1 MRGSG
6 LIVFAL
12 VVFALALIVMPAAT
26 AANPIDMAAAP
37 LQEKLNATASDLGKS
52 AIEHIAQGNLT
63 QEHIS
68 QDINN
73 TINTTKDQLKKA
85 AMEQIDQELNAT
97 ADQIGQKIK
106 VDLKNQVNKKVQ
118 EPGFEALFAI
128 LSLLSTASIIILRR
142 RN

>member
-1 MRGSG
+1 MRNPG

-12 VVFALALIVMPAAT
+12 ALIFMPAAM

-68 QDINN
+68 QDINA
-73 TINTTKDQLKKA
+73 TKDQLKKA

-97 ADQIGQKIK
+97 ADQIEQKIK
-106 VDLKNQVNKKVQ
+106 EDLKNQVNQKVQ
-118 EPGFEALFAI
+118 EPGFEAMFAI
-128 LSLLSTASIIILRR
+128 LSLLSTASIIIVKRR
-142 RN
+142 S